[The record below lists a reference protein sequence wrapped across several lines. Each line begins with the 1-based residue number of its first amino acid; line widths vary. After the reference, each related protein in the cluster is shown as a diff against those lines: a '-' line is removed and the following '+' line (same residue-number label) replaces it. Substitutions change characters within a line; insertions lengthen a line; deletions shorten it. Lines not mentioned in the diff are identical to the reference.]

1 MIFTVSIFIRTII
14 IYVLLTFSLKIM
26 GKRQVGEL
34 EVGELVSTLLV
45 SEIVSIPIDTPEIPL
60 VNAVIPLI
68 FIISTEIILSYFK
81 NRSRRLKK
89 IVEGTPT
96 FIIFSGK
103 LNEAALS
110 DNRISIDEVITEMHI
125 QGISDI
131 GGVEHCILE
140 ASGKLSFFEK
150 DKGELTLPLVVDGVI
165 REENL
170 KLLGVDGEWVQRKL
184 RRGGKVKDVFLM
196 TAGASLTPNII
207 YKDRKNETRE

>member
-1 MIFTVSIFIRTII
+1 MIFTVSIFTRTII

-68 FIISTEIILSYFK
+68 FIISTEIILSYVK
-81 NRSRRLKK
+81 NRSRSVKRA
-89 IVEGTPT
+89 VEGTAS

-103 LNEAALS
+103 LNEAVLS
-110 DNRISIDEVITEMHI
+110 VNRISIDEVITEMHI
-125 QGISDI
+125 QGIADI

-140 ASGKLSFFEK
+140 PNGKLSFFEK
-150 DKGELTLPLVVDGVI
+150 NNGELTLPLVVDGVTNK
-165 REENL
+165 ENL
-170 KLLGVDGEWVQRKL
+170 RLLGVDGEWVQRQL

-196 TAGASLTPNII
+196 TAGTSLSPNII
-207 YKDRKNETRE
+207 YKDRNNETKE